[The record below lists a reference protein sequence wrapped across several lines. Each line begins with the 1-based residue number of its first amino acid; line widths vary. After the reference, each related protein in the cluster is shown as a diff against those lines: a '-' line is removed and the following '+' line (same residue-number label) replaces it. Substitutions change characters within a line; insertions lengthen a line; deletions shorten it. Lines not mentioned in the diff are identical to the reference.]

1 MYSWGGLLQ
10 ECSTEAICKWLVTNI
25 RKLYEGSVLYENLR
39 HERGKEGHH
48 ALHPHALEGSP
59 NKKDKNKGG
68 KKLEDAKDA
77 VDLLMNTKKEL
88 KKIKMHQI
96 PENMFK

>member
-1 MYSWGGLLQ
+1 
-10 ECSTEAICKWLVTNI
+10 
-25 RKLYEGSVLYENLR
+25 VLYESLR
-39 HERGKEGHH
+39 HERGKESQHGSQS
-48 ALHPHALEGSP
+48 HALEGSP
-59 NKKDKNKGG
+59 HKKDKAKAG
-68 KKLEDAKDA
+68 KKLEDGKDA